1 MTTTRLSSKGQIVIP
16 EAIRRRLGLDPGS
29 EFVVLGDGDT
39 IVLQRVRPPA
49 MRDFDTIVAR
59 ARQAAPGRDAPV
71 RRRGGDRRGALDLL
85 AVAPYQAVTVLRPR
99 DFLELLSGN

>member
-1 MTTTRLSSKGQIVIP
+1 MKPVTTTRLSSKGQIVIP

-59 ARQAAPGRDAPV
+59 ARQAA
-71 RRRGGDRRGALDLL
+71 RRAGMRRSDV
-85 AVAPYQAVTVLRPR
+85 AVAIDAVRST
-99 DFLELLSGN
+99 